1 MKLKKAHINKK
12 IFYVH
17 ELVKLIYMM
26 SFFEVSTQLDF
37 NLQLSKCYCE
47 DILQVK
53 LKCRAN

>member
-26 SFFEVSTQLDF
+26 PFFEVSTQLDF
-37 NLQLSKCYCE
+37 NLQLSKCYCK
-47 DILQVK
+47 DILQAK
-53 LKCRAN
+53 LKC